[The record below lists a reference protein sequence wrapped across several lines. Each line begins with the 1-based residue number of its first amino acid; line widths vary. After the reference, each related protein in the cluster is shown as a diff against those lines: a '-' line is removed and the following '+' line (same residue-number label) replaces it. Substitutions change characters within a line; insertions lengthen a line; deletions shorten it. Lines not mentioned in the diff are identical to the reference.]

1 MKFLKTIKFRLTLW
15 FMAVIVVILAVF
27 GWFAYYRLKH
37 GLYRNLENSLQD
49 RFIELT
55 SSTKYDGERFVFNET
70 VGELVMFYDVD
81 GALRQKLGP
90 TIQADISRI
99 VGSAIG
105 GEKNFKTVKRAEG
118 PAMGLFAGPY
128 NAAANGTG
136 PQIRFALV
144 VGRTTNDISNV
155 LASFLMAIRYSS
167 LLVLILAGVGGMFLA
182 DRALE
187 PVDQI
192 AETARGIGESDLSRR
207 IDIQTDDELGRLAST
222 LNGMIGRLEQA
233 FKKERQFVADASHEL
248 RTPLAIIQAE
258 SSLAL
263 EKSRNQDEYQRSL
276 EVVSQEVDFM
286 SEIVGKMLLLAR
298 SDSGSETIDFEDVKL
313 KPLLKELAQDLDLL
327 VQDKGLKL
335 ELGPMEE
342 LKVRG
347 DPVKLKQLFLNIL
360 DNAVR
365 YTPSGG
371 TIAAS
376 LARRDSSA
384 VASITDT
391 GIGIPAEHLPF
402 IFDRFY
408 RVDKAR
414 TASDGGTGLGLSIAM
429 SVAKMHGGAIEVESE
444 PGQGTTFR
452 IVLPLTG
459 TRQF

>member
-1 MKFLKTIKFRLTLW
+1 MNFLKSIKFRLTLW
-15 FMAVIVVILAVF
+15 FLAAIVVMLVAF
-27 GWFAYYRLKH
+27 GTFAYALLSRS
-37 GLYRNLENSLQD
+37 LYRNLDESLRD
-49 RFIELT
+49 RFIELKG
-55 SSTKYDGERFVFNET
+55 SIKYDGSQFFFDEN
-70 VGELVMFYDVD
+70 VGEFVMFYDAD
-81 GALRQKLGP
+81 GALKQKLGP
-90 TIQADISRI
+90 NIQSNIDRT
-99 VGSAIG
+99 VGLALVG
-105 GEKNFKTVKRAEG
+105 KQAFQTAKRAEG
-118 PAMGLFAGPY
+118 PAVRFYAGPF
-128 NAAANGTG
+128 NANETETG
-136 PQIRFALV
+136 PQTRFALV
-144 VGRTTNDISNV
+144 VGRTTNDVVSI
-155 LASFLMAIRYSS
+155 LAMFRMVILNSS
-167 LLVLILAGVGGMFLA
+167 VLVLILAGAGGIFLA
-182 DRALE
+182 DRTLK

-207 IDIQTDDELGRLAST
+207 IDIRTDDELGRLAST
-222 LNGMIGRLEQA
+222 LNGMIGRLEEA

-263 EKSRNQDEYQRSL
+263 EKARSQEEYQHSL
-276 EVVSQEVDFM
+276 ELVSQEVNFM

-298 SDSGSETIDFEDVKL
+298 SDSGAEPLDFEDVKL
-313 KPLLKELAQDLDLL
+313 RPLLAELAQDLDLL

-335 ELGPMEE
+335 ELGPMDE

-347 DPVKLKQLFLNIL
+347 DRVKLKQLFLNIL

-371 TIAAS
+371 AITAS
-376 LARRDSSA
+376 LTRRDSSA
-384 VASITDT
+384 VASVTDT

-414 TASDGGTGLGLSIAM
+414 TSSDGGTGLGLSIAL
-429 SVAKMHGGAIEVESE
+429 SVAKMHGGGIEVESE
-444 PGQGTTFR
+444 PDKGTTFR

>member
-1 MKFLKTIKFRLTLW
+1 MNFLKSIKFRLTLW
-15 FMAVIVVILAVF
+15 FLAAIVVMLAVF
-27 GWFAYYRLKH
+27 GIAAYWLLK
-37 GLYRNLENSLQD
+37 GSLNNNLNESLQN
-49 RFIELT
+49 RFLEL
-55 SSTKYDGERFVFNET
+55 SSSIKYDGERFFFNET
-70 VGELVMFYDVD
+70 VGELVMFYDAD
-81 GALRQKLGP
+81 GALKQKLGAN
-90 TIQADISRI
+90 IQANLGRI
-99 VGSAIG
+99 VGQALVG
-105 GEKNFKTVKRAEG
+105 GKKFQTVKRAEG
-118 PAMGLFAGPY
+118 PAMRFYAGPY
-128 NAAANGTG
+128 NAQANGTG

-144 VGRTTNDISNV
+144 VGRTTYDIASV
-155 LASFLMAIRYSS
+155 LAQFRLVIPLASF
-167 LLVLILAGVGGMFLA
+167 LVLILAGVGGIFLA
-182 DRALE
+182 NRALE
-187 PVDQI
+187 PVDHI

-263 EKSRNQDEYQRSL
+263 EKARSQDEYERSL

-298 SDSGSETIDFEDVKL
+298 SDSGSETIEFEDVKL
-313 KPLLKELAQDLDLL
+313 KPLLTELAQDLDLL

-365 YTPSGG
+365 YTPAGG
-371 TIAAS
+371 SITAT
-376 LARRDSSA
+376 LGRRDGQA

-391 GIGIPAEHLPF
+391 GIGIPSEHLPF

-414 TASDGGTGLGLSIAM
+414 TSADGGTGLGLSIAM
-429 SVAKMHGGAIEVESE
+429 SVAKMHAGGIEVESE
-444 PGQGTTFR
+444 PGKGTTFR
-452 IVLPLTG
+452 VVLPLAS

>member
-1 MKFLKTIKFRLTLW
+1 MKFLKSIKFRLTLW
-15 FMAVIVVILAVF
+15 FLAAIVVILAAF
-27 GWFAYYRLKH
+27 GVAAYILLRSS
-37 GLYRNLENSLQD
+37 LYRNLDDSLRD
-49 RFIELT
+49 RINELQ
-55 SSTKYDGERFVFNET
+55 SSTRYDGRQFSVNET
-70 VGELVMFYDVD
+70 VGEVVMFYDAD
-81 GALRQKLGP
+81 GALKQKLGP
-90 TIQADISRI
+90 TIQADLSHII
-99 VGSAIG
+99 ELGLVGKKALQ
-105 GEKNFKTVKRAEG
+105 TVKRAEG
-118 PAMGLFAGPY
+118 PPMRLCAGPY
-128 NAAANGTG
+128 NAQEDGTG

-144 VGRTTNDISNV
+144 VGRTTNDIANV
-155 LASFLMAIRYSS
+155 LAQFRVVIPIASF
-167 LLVLILAGVGGMFLA
+167 LVLILAGVGGMFLA

-187 PVDQI
+187 PVDRI

-207 IDIQTDDELGRLAST
+207 IDIQADDELGRLAST

-263 EKSRNQDEYQRSL
+263 EKARTQDEYQRSL
-276 EVVSQEVDFM
+276 EIVSQEVDFM

-313 KPLLKELAQDLDLL
+313 KPLLTELAQDLDLL

-347 DPVKLKQLFLNIL
+347 DPIKLKQLFLNIL

-371 TIAAS
+371 AIAAT
-376 LARRDSSA
+376 LARRDSCA

-414 TASDGGTGLGLSIAM
+414 TASDGGTGLGLSIAL
-429 SVAKMHGGAIEVESE
+429 SVAKMHGGGIEVESE
-444 PGQGTTFR
+444 PGKGTTFR
-452 IVLPLTG
+452 VVLPLTG

>member
-1 MKFLKTIKFRLTLW
+1 MKFLKSIKFRLTLW
-15 FMAVIVVILAVF
+15 FLAVIVLILAVF
-27 GWFAYYRLKH
+27 GVAAYILLR
-37 GLYRNLENSLQD
+37 GSLYRNLDDSLRD
-49 RFIELT
+49 RINELQ
-55 SSTKYDGERFVFNET
+55 SSTRYDGRQFSVSET
-70 VGELVMFYDVD
+70 VGEVVMFYDAD
-81 GALRQKLGP
+81 GALRQTLGP
-90 TIQADISRI
+90 TIQADLSKI
-99 VGSAIG
+99 IG
-105 GEKNFKTVKRAEG
+105 QALYGDKRLQTVKRAEG
-118 PAMGLFAGPY
+118 PPMRLCAGPI
-128 NAAANGTG
+128 NVQVSGAG

-144 VGRTTNDISNV
+144 VGRTTNDIANV
-155 LASFLMAIRYSS
+155 LAQFRVVIPVASF
-167 LLVLILAGVGGMFLA
+167 LVLILAGVGGLFLA

-207 IDIQTDDELGRLAST
+207 IDVQSDDELGRLAST
-222 LNGMIGRLEQA
+222 LNGMIGRLEEA

-263 EKSRNQDEYQRSL
+263 EKARTQDEYQRSL
-276 EVVSQEVDFM
+276 ELVSQEIDFM

-298 SDSGSETIDFEDVKL
+298 SDSGAETLDFEDIKL
-313 KPLLKELAQDLDLL
+313 KPLLAELAQDLDLL

-335 ELGPMEE
+335 DLGPMEE

-347 DPVKLKQLFLNIL
+347 DRVKLKQLFLNIL

-371 TIAAS
+371 TITAT
-376 LARRDSSA
+376 LGRRNGSA
-384 VASITDT
+384 VASVTDT
-391 GIGIPAEHLPF
+391 GIGIPPEHLPF

-414 TASDGGTGLGLSIAM
+414 TASDGGTGLGLSIAL
-429 SVAKMHGGAIEVESE
+429 SVAKMHGGGIEVESE
-444 PGQGTTFR
+444 PGKGTTFR

-459 TRQF
+459 TRLF

>member
-1 MKFLKTIKFRLTLW
+1 MNFLKSIKFRLTLW
-15 FMAVIVVILAVF
+15 FLAAIAVMLVAF
-27 GWFAYYRLKH
+27 GFSAHLLLKRS
-37 GLYRNLENSLQD
+37 LNRNLNDSLRN
-49 RFIELT
+49 RFIELQST
-55 SSTKYDGERFVFNET
+55 TKYNGERFFFNET
-70 VGELVMFYDVD
+70 VGEVVMFYDAD
-81 GALRQKLGP
+81 GALKQTLGP
-90 TIQADISRI
+90 TLQADISRI
-99 VGSAIG
+99 IELALVGDKA
-105 GEKNFKTVKRAEG
+105 FQTVKRSEG
-118 PAMGLFAGPY
+118 PAMRLYAGPH

-144 VGRTTNDISNV
+144 VGRTTNDIANV
-155 LASFLMAIRYSS
+155 LASFRMAILNSS
-167 LLVLILAGVGGMFLA
+167 FLVLILAGAGGLFLA
-182 DRALE
+182 DRALQ

-207 IDIQTDDELGRLAST
+207 IDIRTDDELGRLAST
-222 LNGMIGRLEQA
+222 LNGMIGRLEEA

-263 EKSRNQDEYQRSL
+263 EKARTQGEYQRSL
-276 EVVSQEVDFM
+276 ELVSQEVNFM

-298 SDSGSETIDFEDVKL
+298 SDSGSEPLDFEDIKL
-313 KPLLKELAQDLDLL
+313 RPLLTELAQDLDLL

-335 ELGPMEE
+335 DLGPMDE

-347 DPVKLKQLFLNIL
+347 DRVKLKQLFLNIL

-365 YTPSGG
+365 YTPTGG
-371 TIAAS
+371 AITVS

-384 VASITDT
+384 VASVTDT

-414 TASDGGTGLGLSIAM
+414 TAHDSGTGLGLSIAM
-429 SVAKMHGGAIEVESE
+429 SVAKMHGGGIEVESE
-444 PGQGTTFR
+444 PDKGTTFR
-452 IVLPLTG
+452 VILPLTG